1 MKLVLAT
8 FLELVGWRD
17 IRSPSPRSSPA
28 GRGRIVCRHLKFPAA
43 GFAEGASKKIKR
55 IASCSLSQRERL
67 GVWERLAENFI
78 RPLFALLLLLAIVLP
93 TRSAHSATLRI
104 EITPKVSG
112 ENLQPAS
119 FRYQTSAGE
128 TFSITRVSYLVS
140 EFALQRND
148 GSWLEI
154 SNSVA
159 WLDHEQNRNSIR
171 LENIPVGEFRAV
183 RFLVGLNTN
192 LNHADAAQFPAAH
205 PLNPNVNGLH
215 WSWQGGYIF
224 LALEGLWRN
233 SSGALDGWAYH
244 LARDTNAVRIT
255 LAAPL
260 EITNETKVEMDFDL
274 AALLN
279 APRSLSFSKDGSS
292 THSRDGDPI
301 SAALVK
307 NFPGAF
313 RVHRITQLS
322 ETEIA
327 VAQPQPLYLPAKY
340 TPYEFQMSATFP
352 IPDLPRDNPLLV
364 ERVELGKKLF
374 FDKRVSINNAQSCAD
389 CHLPEKAFADNR
401 RTARGAEGKFGPRN
415 SMPLFNLAW
424 KKEFFWDGRANSLRA
439 QVLEPIQNPLEM
451 HQSLT
456 NLVVKLRATSALTPA
471 LSPGEREKRSQSL
484 GKPTAVF
491 SSTDVKQNKSRQR
504 LSPLPAGEGQGE
516 GERVGEQNGQQ
527 NYPALFTA
535 AFGSPEVTAEKIS
548 LALENY
554 LLTLTSFN
562 AKFDRVVRGEE
573 TFTAA
578 EQRGFE
584 LFSTEYD
591 PRRGQFGADCFHC
604 HGGPLFQSQAFANNG
619 SDGAFTDI
627 GREKVT
633 RKASDRG
640 KFSVPSLR
648 NVEVT
653 APYMHDGRFR
663 TLEDVIRHYSTG
675 IPRSATLDPNLAKH
689 PDGGV
694 PLSAADKNAL
704 VAFLKTLTDTK
715 FAAGK
720 N

>member
-1 MKLVLAT
+1 MVAFWFTTARAERRTLPALVAWSFSACWVFVLGCFFQTAMLA
-8 FLELVGWRD
+8 
-17 IRSPSPRSSPA
+17 
-28 GRGRIVCRHLKFPAA
+28 
-43 GFAEGASKKIKR
+43 
-55 IASCSLSQRERL
+55 
-67 GVWERLAENFI
+67 
-78 RPLFALLLLLAIVLP
+78 
-93 TRSAHSATLRI
+93 ATLHI
-104 EITPKVSG
+104 EITPKFSG
-112 ENLQPAS
+112 ESLQPAS

-140 EFALQRND
+140 EFALQHSD

-159 WLDHEQNRNSIR
+159 WLDAEQNRNSVR
-171 LENIPVGEFRAV
+171 LEKIPAGEFRAV
-183 RFLVGLNTN
+183 RFSVGLNPN
-192 LNHADAAQFPAAH
+192 LNHADIAQFPAAH
-205 PLNPNVNGLH
+205 PLNPNLNGLH
-215 WSWQGGYIF
+215 WSWQGGFIF

-233 SSGALDGWAYH
+233 SSSQLDGWAYH
-244 LARDTNAVRIT
+244 LARDTNFTRVT

-260 EITNETKVEMDFDL
+260 EITNETRVEMDFDL

-279 APRSLSFSKDGSS
+279 APRPLSFAKDGSS

-307 NFPGAF
+307 NLSGAF
-313 RVHRITQLS
+313 RIHRVTMLT

-327 VAQPQPLYLPAKY
+327 VAHPKPLYLPETF
-340 TPYEFQMSATFP
+340 TPFEFQMNATFP
-352 IPDLPRDNPLLV
+352 IPDLPRDNPLTV

-374 FDKRVSINNAQSCAD
+374 FDKRVSINNQQSCAD
-389 CHLPEKAFADNR
+389 CHLPERAFADNR
-401 RTARGAEGKFGPRN
+401 RTARGAEGEIGPRN

-424 KKEFFWDGRANSLRA
+424 KKSFFWDGRAKSLRE
-439 QVLEPIQNPLEM
+439 QVLQPIQNPIEM

-456 NLVVKLRATSALTPA
+456 NLVLKLGGTGFQPVVSGVPPETHGTATKPETPSEQRK
-471 LSPGEREKRSQSL
+471 SPGARPSGATPDGTGGTPVPPNE
-484 GKPTAVF
+484 
-491 SSTDVKQNKSRQR
+491 
-504 LSPLPAGEGQGE
+504 
-516 GERVGEQNGQQ
+516 
-527 NYPALFTA
+527 NYPALFIA
-535 AFGSPEVTAEKIS
+535 AFGSPEITAEKIS

-554 LLTLTSFN
+554 LLTLTSFD
-562 AKFDRVVRGEE
+562 AKFDRVLRGEE
-573 TFTAA
+573 KFSAA

-619 SDGAFTDI
+619 SDGAFTDL

-633 RKASDRG
+633 GKASDRG

-648 NVEVT
+648 NVELT

-694 PLSAADKNAL
+694 PLNAADKNAL
-704 VAFLKTLTDTK
+704 VSFLKTLTDAK
-715 FAAGK
+715 FTGGK